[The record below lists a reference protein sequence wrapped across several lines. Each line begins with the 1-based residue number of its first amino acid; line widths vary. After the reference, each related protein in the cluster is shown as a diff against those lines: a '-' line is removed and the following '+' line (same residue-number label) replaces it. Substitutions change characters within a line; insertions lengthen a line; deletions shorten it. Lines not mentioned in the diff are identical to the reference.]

1 MFKNYFRVAFRNLWK
16 NKQFSAINILGLAIG
31 LATCLLIMIYVLD
44 ELSYDRF
51 NADAER
57 IYRVD
62 GDIRFGGTHYLIAT
76 VAAPVGP
83 TLKQDYP
90 EVEEVTR
97 FRNYGGLLVRK
108 GTLNI
113 KEDKVIYA
121 DSSLFR
127 VFSLPLIAGN
137 AATALKEPHT
147 VVITEKIARK
157 YFNSTDVVGHSLLMN
172 DAASYRVT
180 GVMKE
185 IPGQSHV
192 NFDFFVS
199 LSESEESKRSNWLS
213 NNFNTYILLKKGTD
227 LHKMDARLGEMVN
240 KYALPQVSTVLHT
253 SKEELAS
260 AGNYIRYAL
269 MPLTD
274 IHLHSNKV
282 FELTPNSSIQYVYIF
297 SAIAMFILLI
307 ACVNFMNLSTA
318 RSSNRA
324 KEVGIRK
331 VMGSLRGQLITQFLA
346 ESMLISLI
354 AMFLALGIAGLL
366 LPYFNTLAGKEMSIG
381 LFANPWLAPV
391 LLGLAIFVGLLA
403 GSYPAFF
410 LSAFRPVLVLKGTIA
425 SGFRTGLLRNFLVV
439 FQFSISIFLIV
450 GTMVIYNQLS
460 YIRNKRIGFERDQ
473 VLIIKNTQPLGNQTR
488 SFRQDI
494 LTLNGVKGGT
504 ATSYLPTSTNRNDEP
519 LFLDPTLG
527 QESAVSMQ
535 TWFVDDQYIPVLG
548 MEVVKGRNFSKDFP
562 TDSQGIV
569 INEAAAR
576 LIGLKDPINQKIYEL
591 DGNLESKKVNTYTII
606 GVVKDFNFNS
616 LREQVTPLALF
627 LQEDRGS
634 IAFRVHSNNMQGLIA
649 QVEEKWKSMVPTQPF
664 SYSFMNDD
672 FNALYKS
679 ENRMGRIALSFSILA
694 IFIACLGLFG
704 LAAYAAEQRTREIGI
719 RKVLGA
725 TVTNIINLL
734 SRDFLKLV
742 MIAILFACPLG
753 WWVMHHWLQ
762 DFAYRITISWYVFG
776 LAALLAI
783 LIALLTVSFQAI
795 RAALANPVK
804 SLRSQ

>member
-1 MFKNYFRVAFRNLWK
+1 
-16 NKQFSAINILGLAIG
+16 
-31 LATCLLIMIYVLD
+31 
-44 ELSYDRF
+44 
-51 NADAER
+51 
-57 IYRVD
+57 
-62 GDIRFGGTHYLIAT
+62 
-76 VAAPVGP
+76 
-83 TLKQDYP
+83 
-90 EVEEVTR
+90 
-97 FRNYGGLLVRK
+97 
-108 GTLNI
+108 
-113 KEDKVIYA
+113 
-121 DSSLFR
+121 
-127 VFSLPLIAGN
+127 
-137 AATALKEPHT
+137 
-147 VVITEKIARK
+147 
-157 YFNSTDVVGHSLLMN
+157 
-172 DAASYRVT
+172 
-180 GVMKE
+180 
-185 IPGQSHV
+185 
-192 NFDFFVS
+192 
-199 LSESEESKRSNWLS
+199 
-213 NNFNTYILLKKGTD
+213 
-227 LHKMDARLGEMVN
+227 
-240 KYALPQVSTVLHT
+240 
-253 SKEELAS
+253 
-260 AGNYIRYAL
+260 
-269 MPLTD
+269 
-274 IHLHSNKV
+274 
-282 FELTPNSSIQYVYIF
+282 
-297 SAIAMFILLI
+297 
-307 ACVNFMNLSTA
+307 
-318 RSSNRA
+318 
-324 KEVGIRK
+324 
-331 VMGSLRGQLITQFLA
+331 
-346 ESMLISLI
+346 
-354 AMFLALGIAGLL
+354 
-366 LPYFNTLAGKEMSIG
+366 
-381 LFANPWLAPV
+381 
-391 LLGLAIFVGLLA
+391 
-403 GSYPAFF
+403 
-410 LSAFRPVLVLKGTIA
+410 
-425 SGFRTGLLRNFLVV
+425 
-439 FQFSISIFLIV
+439 
-450 GTMVIYNQLS
+450 
-460 YIRNKRIGFERDQ
+460 
-473 VLIIKNTQPLGNQTR
+473 
-488 SFRQDI
+488 
-494 LTLNGVKGGT
+494 
-504 ATSYLPTSTNRNDEP
+504 
-519 LFLDPTLG
+519 
-527 QESAVSMQ
+527 
-535 TWFVDDQYIPVLG
+535 

-591 DGNLESKKVNTYTII
+591 DGNLESKKVNAYTII